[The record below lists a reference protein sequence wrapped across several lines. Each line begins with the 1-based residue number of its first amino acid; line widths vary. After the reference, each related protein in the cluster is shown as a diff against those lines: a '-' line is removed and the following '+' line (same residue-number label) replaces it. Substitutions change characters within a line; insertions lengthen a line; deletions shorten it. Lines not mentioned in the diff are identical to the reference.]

1 VRGNSDALLA
11 GADGEVELGLDHP
24 QPVVGLERVIRVAE
38 GGGLQ
43 MDEPLDLPR
52 EVLVLRSDTV
62 STVATVLHGFSNPLH
77 QLSLERH
84 HLHQVRWGWWRL
96 VRLRLALLGPSLLNL
111 SLRVL
116 GRW

>member
-1 VRGNSDALLA
+1 
-11 GADGEVELGLDHP
+11 
-24 QPVVGLERVIRVAE
+24 
-38 GGGLQ
+38 
-43 MDEPLDLPR
+43 
-52 EVLVLRSDTV
+52 
-62 STVATVLHGFSNPLH
+62 VLHGFSNPLH